1 MAKEIKILIPDTD
14 EGEIVD
20 IKVIAN
26 GKELLQYRLEVIQY
40 PEDKTLMSRA
50 DFVKEKIDN
59 YDQEYV
65 VVEIGVDSENR
76 IPILF
81 RHITKKLIS

>member
-1 MAKEIKILIPDTD
+1 MPKEIKILIPDTD
-14 EGEIVD
+14 EGEVVD
-20 IKVIAN
+20 IKVVAN
-26 GKELLQYRLEVIQY
+26 GKEMVQYRLEVTQY
-40 PEDKTLMSRA
+40 PEGKTSMSRA

-59 YDQEYV
+59 YDRDFV

-81 RHITKKLIS
+81 RHITDNIIS